1 MSEQENAQEEK
12 EENLDQTGLNPM
24 DELKEKLA
32 QCEDKYVRLMA
43 ESENTRK
50 RLLKER
56 QDLTQYAIEDLLTEF
71 LHPLD
76 NLEHALKFADQMS
89 DEVKNWATGFD
100 MIATQFKQVLS
111 DHGIEPFE
119 SKGNHFDPHLHEAV
133 EMVETTEH
141 PPGTIIEECVLGYK
155 KGERT
160 IRVARVKVA
169 KAPEKELEEQGE
181 NNE

>member
-1 MSEQENAQEEK
+1 MSEQEEIQEEN
-12 EENLDQTGLNPM
+12 EEALDPM
-24 DELKEKLA
+24 DALKGQLA
-32 QCEDKYVRLMA
+32 ECEEKYVRLMA

-56 QDLTQYAIEDLLTEF
+56 QELTQYAVDDVLTEF

-76 NLEHALKFADQMS
+76 NLENALKFADQMS
-89 DEVKNWATGFD
+89 DEVKNWATGFQ

-111 DHGIEPFE
+111 DHGVEPFE
-119 SKGNHFDPHLHEAV
+119 SKGKHFDPHLHEAL

-141 PPGTIIEECVLGYK
+141 PPGTIIEECILGYK
-155 KGERT
+155 KGEKA

-169 KAPEKELEEQGE
+169 KAPEEKLEEKEGE